1 MSFFTE
7 RQSVSKNHS
16 HTEKWIIQFKSI
28 ETISTIEIIE
38 CLKFEL
44 IRIFLK
50 NNINQPIPTNY
61 KTNNT
66 ILILKEKNGNVDFV
80 IFLLSCYIFD
90 QKESK
95 IHAKEM

>member
-1 MSFFTE
+1 MTFFTE
-7 RQSVSKNHS
+7 RQSVWKNHS
-16 HTEKWIIQFKSI
+16 HTEKWIIQFNQS
-28 ETISTIEIIE
+28 IEIIE

-44 IRIFLK
+44 IRIFFK
-50 NNINQPIPTNY
+50 NNINEPIPTNY

-80 IFLLSCYIFD
+80 IYLLSYYIFD

-95 IHAKEM
+95 IHSKEM